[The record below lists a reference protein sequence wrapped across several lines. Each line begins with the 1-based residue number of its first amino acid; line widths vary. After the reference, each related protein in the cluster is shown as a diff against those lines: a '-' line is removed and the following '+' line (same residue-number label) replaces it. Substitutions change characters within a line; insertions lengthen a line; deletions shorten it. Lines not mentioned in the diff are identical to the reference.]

1 LSGAGF
7 TLALQ
12 YIAAQ
17 HKGYRFSFQDD
28 RMSLHTA
35 NTSLQGLKGLVVG
48 IANQHSIAWGCAE
61 AFRSAGADLAITYLN
76 AKAEPHVRPL
86 AESVQAALIEPL
98 DVEEDAQMA
107 NLFDKINREWG
118 QLDFVLHSI
127 AFAPLDDLHGPVLNS
142 SKAGFARAMDI
153 SCHSLIRLARHA
165 APLMKTGGSLLTM
178 SYEGANRVAP
188 KYGIMGLAKAA
199 LESATR
205 ALAAELGP
213 LNISVNAI
221 SPGPIATRA
230 ASGIQDFDQ
239 LMQDSIDR
247 APLRRV
253 VTIDEVGALA
263 SLLASPAGR
272 GITGDV
278 IVIDGGR
285 HILY

>member
-1 LSGAGF
+1 
-7 TLALQ
+7 
-12 YIAAQ
+12 
-17 HKGYRFSFQDD
+17 
-28 RMSLHTA
+28 MPLHTA

-48 IANQHSIAWGCAE
+48 IANQNSIAWGCAE
-61 AFRSAGADLAITYLN
+61 AFRAAGAELAITYLN

-86 AESVQAALIEPL
+86 AESVHASLIEPL
-98 DVEEDAQMA
+98 DVEDDAQMSQ
-107 NLFDKINREWG
+107 LFEKIAQQWG

-127 AFAPLDDLHGPVLNS
+127 AFAPLDDLHGAVLNTS
-142 SKAGFARAMDI
+142 REGFARAMDI

-165 APLMKTGGSLLTM
+165 APLMTAGGALLTM

-188 KYGIMGLAKAA
+188 NYGIMGLVKAA

-205 ALAAELGP
+205 SLAAELGP
-213 LNISVNAI
+213 KNVSVNAI

-230 ASGIQDFDQ
+230 ASGIRDFDQ
-239 LMQDSIDR
+239 LMQDSIER
-247 APLRRV
+247 APLGRV

-263 SLLASPAGR
+263 SLLVSPLGR

-278 IVIDGGR
+278 IVVDGGR

>member
-1 LSGAGF
+1 
-7 TLALQ
+7 
-12 YIAAQ
+12 
-17 HKGYRFSFQDD
+17 
-28 RMSLHTA
+28 MPLHTA

-48 IANQHSIAWGCAE
+48 IANQNSIAWGCAE
-61 AFRSAGADLAITYLN
+61 AFRAAGAELAITYLN

-86 AESVQAALIEPL
+86 AESVHASLIEPL
-98 DVEEDAQMA
+98 DVEDDAQMSQ
-107 NLFDKINREWG
+107 LFEKIAQQWG

-127 AFAPLDDLHGPVLNS
+127 AFAPLDDLHGAVLNTS
-142 SKAGFARAMDI
+142 REGFARAMDI

-165 APLMKTGGSLLTM
+165 APLMTAGGALLTM

-188 KYGIMGLAKAA
+188 NYGIMGLVKAA

-205 ALAAELGP
+205 SLAAELGP
-213 LNISVNAI
+213 KNISVNAI

-230 ASGIQDFDQ
+230 ASGIRDFDQ
-239 LMQDSIDR
+239 LMQDSIER
-247 APLRRV
+247 APLGRV

-263 SLLASPAGR
+263 SLLVSPLGR

-278 IVIDGGR
+278 IVVDGGR

>member
-1 LSGAGF
+1 
-7 TLALQ
+7 
-12 YIAAQ
+12 
-17 HKGYRFSFQDD
+17 
-28 RMSLHTA
+28 MSLHTT
-35 NTSLQGLKGLVVG
+35 NTTLQGLKGLVVG
-48 IANQHSIAWGCAE
+48 VANQNSIAWGCAE
-61 AFRSAGADLAITYLN
+61 AFHAAGAELAITYLN

-86 AESVQAALIEPL
+86 AESVHAGLIEPL
-98 DVEEDAQMA
+98 DVEEDTQMTA
-107 NLFDKINREWG
+107 LFEKISQKWG

-127 AFAPLDDLHGPVLNS
+127 AFAPLDDLHGPVLNTS
-142 SKAGFARAMDI
+142 REGFARAMDI

-165 APLMKTGGSLLTM
+165 APLMKNGGALITM

-205 ALAAELGP
+205 SLAAELGP
-213 LNISVNAI
+213 QNISVNAI

-230 ASGIQDFDQ
+230 ASGILNFDQ
-239 LMQDSIDR
+239 LMQDSIER

-253 VTIDEVGALA
+253 VTINEVGALA
-263 SLLASPAGR
+263 SLLVSPAGR

-278 IVIDGGR
+278 IVVDGGR